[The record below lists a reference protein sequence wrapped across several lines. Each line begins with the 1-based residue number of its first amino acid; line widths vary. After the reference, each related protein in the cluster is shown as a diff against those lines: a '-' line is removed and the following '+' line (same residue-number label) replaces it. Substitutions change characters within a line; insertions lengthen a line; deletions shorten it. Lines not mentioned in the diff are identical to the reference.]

1 MAEETDIFIQISR
14 DFGLAL
20 MILLVVW
27 IFVRR
32 LNKTIATKIFYS
44 FFVLGLSVAVAMQII
59 GYSQGTQFYV
69 YVNLILATLVSSL
82 IIFLVVWQKRSI
94 ITPIKKIAAV
104 GKTIAQGDFRVEI
117 EETRGLDEIAE
128 IQRSF
133 AYMLK
138 YLKNLIGE
146 SKELTVS
153 LNSAAEELA
162 NSAEEVNSSSEN
174 IANSQQQISKGASS
188 QVNAISDI
196 QRKIQ
201 TLSEGIKEINERLAD
216 IDQVSTLIRNIS
228 EQTNMLALNAAIESA
243 RAGEAG
249 KGFSVVSEQ
258 VRKLAEESKRA
269 VEETTS
275 KIESVKDII
284 GVQQKETVDIVK
296 SVDAISVV
304 SEETSAST
312 EESAAAAEEQV
323 ATMEQINNIAQKL
336 VQNAEKMQK
345 LFETIKI

>member
-1 MAEETDIFIQISR
+1 MVEETEIFVQIAR

-20 MILLVVW
+20 VINGIVW
-27 IFVRR
+27 LFVKRF
-32 LNKTIATKIFYS
+32 NKTIATKMFYS

-59 GYSQGTQFYV
+59 TLSRESPYYLH
-69 YVNLILATLVSSL
+69 VNIILAALVTTLIV
-82 IIFLVVWQKRSI
+82 FLVVWHKKSI
-94 ITPIKKIAAV
+94 INPIKNIAEA
-104 GKTIAQGDFRVEI
+104 GKTIGKGDFTVNI
-117 EETRGLDEIAE
+117 EDAKGSDEIAE

-133 AYMLK
+133 KYMLSF
-138 YLKNLIGE
+138 LKNLIGE
-146 SKELTVS
+146 SKELTIS
-153 LNSAAEELA
+153 LSAAAEELA

-174 IANSQQQISKGASS
+174 IANSQQQISKGAST

-196 QRKIQ
+196 QKKIQ
-201 TLSEGIKEINERLAD
+201 ALSEGIKTIHLKLGD
-216 IDQVSTLIRNIS
+216 IDEVSALIRTIS

-249 KGFSVVSEQ
+249 RGFSVVSEQ

-269 VEETTS
+269 VESTAT
-275 KIESVKDII
+275 KIEQVKGII
-284 GVQQKETVDIVK
+284 SNQQRETMEIVK
-296 SVDAISVV
+296 NVDAISVV

-323 ATMEQINNIAQKL
+323 AAMEQINTIAQTL

-345 LFETIKI
+345 QFQSIKI